1 MCAHK
6 IYYIFSKV
14 SDRTAFCAVRQDQPI
29 PAFLDG
35 LSWVFART
43 FQVPFNEPLGFDF
56 EQAEAS
62 THKKNTYFF
71 SREFAFMVDWSE
83 LEAA

>member
-1 MCAHK
+1 MCTHK

-14 SDRTAFCAVRQDQPI
+14 SDGTAFCAVRQDQPI

-35 LSWVFART
+35 LNWIFART
-43 FQVPFNEPLGFDF
+43 FEAPFDEPLGFDF
-56 EQAEAS
+56 DQAEAD
-62 THKKNTYFF
+62 THKRDTYFF
-71 SREFAFMVDWSE
+71 RREFSFMAGWHE

>member
-1 MCAHK
+1 MCTHK

-14 SDRTAFCAVRQDQPI
+14 SDDTAFCAVRQDQPI

-35 LSWVFART
+35 SNWLFART
-43 FQVPFNEPLGFDF
+43 FEAPFDKPLGFDF
-56 EQAEAS
+56 DQAEAA
-62 THKKNTYFF
+62 THKRDTYFF
-71 SREFAFMVDWSE
+71 RRGFSFMASWHE